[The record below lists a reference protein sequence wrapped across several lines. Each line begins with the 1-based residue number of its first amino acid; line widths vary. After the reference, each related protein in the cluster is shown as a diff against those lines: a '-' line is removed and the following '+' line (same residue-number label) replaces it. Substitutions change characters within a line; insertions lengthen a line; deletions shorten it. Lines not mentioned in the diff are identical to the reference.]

1 MKKKFDMEVTE
12 KRAAYMKKLLI
23 ELYAHQID
31 AEIQN
36 ITIKPERKEEAVW
49 TGESQQKGELTQ
61 GKCEKSVNEADKQ
74 DRGNYENIELNHS
87 GRRKRYV
94 RERQLENFRNYNTQ
108 VS

>member
-23 ELYAHQID
+23 ELYAHQSD

-49 TGESQQKGELTQ
+49 TGES
-61 GKCEKSVNEADKQ
+61 
-74 DRGNYENIELNHS
+74 R
-87 GRRKRYV
+87 
-94 RERQLENFRNYNTQ
+94 
-108 VS
+108 

>member
-1 MKKKFDMEVTE
+1 MKKKFDMKVTE

-49 TGESQQKGELTQ
+49 TGES
-61 GKCEKSVNEADKQ
+61 
-74 DRGNYENIELNHS
+74 R
-87 GRRKRYV
+87 
-94 RERQLENFRNYNTQ
+94 
-108 VS
+108 